1 MGRFICRKPMMLSGR
16 CFTYGEEIPDGL
28 ILPTRALALMR
39 SGYIAEAK
47 ESVQGNASA
56 ENSPFQP
63 VKRSISYHLPLTT
76 EKGVLDVEM
85 EPHSM
90 VTALTIMQK
99 NVEDAAKDIALLEDM
114 DALIILNAADSRKG
128 IQKAAEE
135 RASQLQP
142 DAGADSIQEGADSD
156 GEEEDGDA

>member
-1 MGRFICRKPMMLSGR
+1 MGRFICRKPMTLSGR

-39 SGYIAEAK
+39 SGYIVEEK
-47 ESVQGNASA
+47 ESVQGNTSA

-63 VKRSISYHLPLTT
+63 VKESTPYHLPLTT
-76 EKGVLDVEM
+76 EKGVLDVEIK
-85 EPHSM
+85 PYSM
-90 VTALTIMQK
+90 ITALTIMQK

-114 DALIILNAADSRKG
+114 DALILLNAADSRKG

-135 RASQLQP
+135 RAAQLRP
-142 DAGADSIQEGADSD
+142 YAGEDSIQESGEGD